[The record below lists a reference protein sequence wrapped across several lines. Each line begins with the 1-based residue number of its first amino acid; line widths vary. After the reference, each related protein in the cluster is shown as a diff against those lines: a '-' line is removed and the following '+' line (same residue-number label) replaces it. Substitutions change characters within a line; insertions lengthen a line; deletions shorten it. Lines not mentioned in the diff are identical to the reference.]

1 MDEQKGG
8 SRYNFRN
15 NGRNGRFTGGG
26 ICIWMLVKMD
36 NMLTR
41 YIIFR
46 PYQKLFV
53 LSTVEEWAYAIGPA
67 GYTPDPGYGEAIMA
81 VIQKWDLD

>member
-1 MDEQKGG
+1 
-8 SRYNFRN
+8 
-15 NGRNGRFTGGG
+15 
-26 ICIWMLVKMD
+26 MD

-46 PYQKLFV
+46 PYQKLFE